1 MYLRSQ
7 ERGARYTLL
16 MLPEEEKKKGVIT
29 ASAGNHALGLSY
41 HGQDLNIPVTV
52 VMPIVAPIMK
62 VQSCRQY
69 GAQIIIHGRDIGESR
84 EHAMRIAKDKGLTYI
99 NGYDHP
105 HIIAGQGTMGLEIV
119 EQVLTLAKN
128 FFF

>member
-1 MYLRSQ
+1 MQ

-16 MLPEEEKKKGVIT
+16 MLSEKNRKQGVIA
-29 ASAGNHALGLSY
+29 ASAGNHALALSY
-41 HGQDLNIPVTV
+41 HGQELGIPVTV

-69 GAQIIIHGRDIGESR
+69 GANIVIHGSDIGESR
-84 EHAMRIAKDKGLTYI
+84 EFAMRLAKEKSLTYV

-119 EQVLTLAKN
+119 EQVHSPNLI
-128 FFF
+128 

>member
-1 MYLRSQ
+1 
-7 ERGARYTLL
+7 

-128 FFF
+128 FFFLMT